1 MRDRLI
7 HHYFGVNLN
16 DVWYTVKID
25 IPVLKDEILAIL
37 HDMETEK

>member
-7 HHYFGVNLN
+7 HHYFGVDLKA
-16 DVWYTVKID
+16 VWTTVKID

-37 HDMETEK
+37 DDMETEK